1 VLANAVWTEAGMS
14 FVRAL
19 IRVDRWQ
26 EWHLSV
32 PIYDGRDCPECGALC
47 IGKNARRVHQQWHMR
62 RTEFDSVTRDA
73 LRRLVVAAGLNPVE
87 LDPSEAPDGLYD
99 DEGLDERLTRK
110 ARIVVGEDDYDEDSE
125 LV

>member
-1 VLANAVWTEAGMS
+1 VS

-19 IRVDRWQ
+19 IRADRWQ

-47 IGKNARRVHQQWHMR
+47 VGKGARKAHQRWHIL
-62 RTEFDSVTRDA
+62 RTEFDTVARDA
-73 LRRLVVAAGLNPVE
+73 LGRLAVAAGLNPVDM
-87 LDPSEAPDGLYD
+87 DPEDSPDGLYV

-110 ARIVVGEDDYDEDSE
+110 ARRLEQLDYDDEEDDDER
-125 LV
+125 